1 MRLQR
6 IAGVWLVCQVACGAW
21 AAPVWAAQT
30 QASTPESADT
40 APLFR
45 VFLKDGS
52 SLISYGELARV
63 DDRVVFSMPTSA
75 SLDAPQLQL
84 INIASDRVDWERTV
98 DYADAIRSKRYLA
111 TRAEADYAAL
121 SDDVAQALNEVGDT
135 ADPARRLAIV
145 EQARKA
151 LADWPAAHY
160 DYKRDEIQQTLNTL
174 DEAINSLR
182 AESGGDTFD
191 LSLVATGAPPPRR
204 ERTLLPPPS
213 PRESIEQTLRAAAL
227 TASPVE
233 RVSLLTVAL
242 NALEA
247 EAKSLPTDWVSRTRT
262 EVRAQIA
269 REQQID
275 RQYQALSA
283 RMLRLATARARMA
296 DVRGVQRVIGR
307 IRANDKLL
315 GSRRPETVVSI
326 EAAVEAQL
334 EEARRLRLER
344 DRWSL
349 RAPELRAYRYAV
361 AGALDRLQRMTP
373 LLESIKALTGS
384 GPDALG
390 SILRSTAQMKTSLQN
405 VQVPEELREVHA
417 FLSGAV
423 QLAESAA
430 TVRREATITGNMAR
444 AWDASSA
451 AAGALML
458 AGRARD
464 GIALALRP
472 PQLDR

>member
-1 MRLQR
+1 MRAQR
-6 IAGVWLVCQVACGAW
+6 ITGVWLACLVACGAW
-21 AAPVWAAQT
+21 ATPATAAPPQAA
-30 QASTPESADT
+30 TPESADT

-84 INIASDRVDWERTV
+84 INIASDGVDWERTV
-98 DYADAIRSKRYLA
+98 DYADAIRSRRYLA
-111 TRAEADYAAL
+111 TRAASDYAAL
-121 SDDVAQALNEVGDT
+121 SNDIAQALNEVGET
-135 ADPARRLAIV
+135 TDPARRLAIV
-145 EQARKA
+145 ERARKA

-182 AESGGDTFD
+182 AASGGSTFD
-191 LSLVATGAPPPRR
+191 LTLVATGAPPPRR
-204 ERTLLPPPS
+204 ERALLPPPS
-213 PRESIEQTLRAAAL
+213 PRESIEQTLRAAQL
-227 TASPVE
+227 TTSPVE

-242 NALEA
+242 NALDA
-247 EAKSLPTDWVSRTRT
+247 DAARLPADWVTKTRAD
-262 EVRAQIA
+262 VRAQIA
-269 REQQID
+269 RETETD

-307 IRANDKLL
+307 IRANDRLL
-315 GSRRPETVVSI
+315 GSKRPDAVASM

-349 RAPELRAYRYAV
+349 RAPDLRAYRYAV
-361 AGALDRLQRMTP
+361 SASLERLQRMTP
-373 LLESIKALTGS
+373 QLENIKALTGS
-384 GPDALG
+384 SPEALG
-390 SILRSTAQMKTSLQN
+390 AILRSTAQIKSTLDT
-405 VQVPEELREVHA
+405 VVAPEELREAHA
-417 FLSGAV
+417 FLTGAV

-430 TVRREATITGNMAR
+430 TVRREAAITGNMAR

-464 GIALALRP
+464 GISLALRP
-472 PQLDR
+472 PQLAR